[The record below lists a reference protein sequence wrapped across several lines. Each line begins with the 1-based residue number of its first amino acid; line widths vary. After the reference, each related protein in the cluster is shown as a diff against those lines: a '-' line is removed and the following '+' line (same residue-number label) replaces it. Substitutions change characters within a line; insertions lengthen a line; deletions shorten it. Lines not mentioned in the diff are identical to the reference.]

1 MNDSNDRPKPLAG
14 VDGEP
19 VFTDPWQAQALA
31 LADTLV
37 KNGMFSATEWS
48 EALGQSLRDAQ
59 AEGRQDDQQT
69 YYSCVLRTLEVLISR
84 HSDIDSNAIAGR
96 RADWE
101 QAYRSTPHGQPVL
114 LDRDP

>member
-59 AEGRQDDQQT
+59 AEGGKT
-69 YYSCVLRTLEVLISR
+69 TSKLTTAASC
-84 HSDIDSNAIAGR
+84 GR
-96 RADWE
+96 
-101 QAYRSTPHGQPVL
+101 SKC
-114 LDRDP
+114 

>member
-1 MNDSNDRPKPLAG
+1 MSDPLQPLAA

-37 KNGMFSATEWS
+37 KNGLFSASEWS
-48 EALGQSLRDAQ
+48 ERLGQTLRDAQ
-59 AEGRQDDQQT
+59 AEGAEDCQQT
-69 YYSCVLRTLEVLISR
+69 YYACVLQTLEILISQ
-84 HSDIDSNAIAGR
+84 HSDIDSDAMAGK

-101 QAYRSTPHGQPVL
+101 QAYLSTPHGEPVIL
-114 LDRDP
+114 GNRCEE

>member
-1 MNDSNDRPKPLAG
+1 MSDPLKPLAG

-31 LADTLV
+31 LADSLV

-48 EALGQSLRDAQ
+48 ETLGQTLRDAQ
-59 AEGRQDDQQT
+59 TEGKPDDQQT
-69 YYSCVLRTLEVLISR
+69 YYGCVLRTLELLISR
-84 HSDIDSNAIAGR
+84 HSDIDSTAMAGR

-101 QAYRSTPHGQPVL
+101 RAYLSTPHGQPVS
-114 LDRDP
+114 LDSEG